1 MGKFR
6 CMTCGV
12 EIEGTGK
19 YPYHAGF
26 GDVGFLYCDRDT
38 TVLMFSMYDP
48 FYTKLFEDLG
58 QEAECP
64 WTYAEEGNTEALNLI
79 ERNLIGCPCGGQFS
93 FDNHLRCP
101 KCAGVFSE
109 PLSKTIYFIVLDKLL
124 DGNEV
129 NVWKK

>member
-26 GDVGFLYCDRDT
+26 SNVGFLYCDRDT
-38 TVLMFSMYDP
+38 TVLTFSSYDP
-48 FYTKLFEDLG
+48 SYIRLFENLG
-58 QEAECP
+58 QEAEHP
-64 WTYAEEGNTEALNLI
+64 WTYAEKGNTEALRLI
-79 ERNLIGCPCGGQFS
+79 ERYLIACPCGGHFS
-93 FDNHLRCP
+93 FDSPLKCP
-101 KCAGVFSE
+101 KCGGVFSE
-109 PLSKTIYFIVLDKLL
+109 PLSETIYFVVLDKLL
-124 DGNEV
+124 DGDEV